1 MGWCCGANSLSQVTY
16 YKRGRS
22 LAADKS
28 FKTKFDKGFVE
39 IPFDVK
45 EHFGKAR
52 PPVRV
57 TINSY
62 TYRSTP
68 CVYGGKYFIPV
79 RMSNQKA
86 AGIMPND
93 IIAVTIASDTDVRE
107 VEPPPE
113 LRAALA
119 KDKAAQARWEKLSY
133 TTKKEHAL
141 AIIEAK
147 KPETRERR
155 LQKIMKDLSEKTK

>member
-1 MGWCCGANSLSQVTY
+1 M
-16 YKRGRS
+16 
-22 LAADKS
+22 AADKS
-28 FKTKFDKGFVE
+28 FKTKYEKGFVE
-39 IPFDVK
+39 LPFDVK

-57 TINSY
+57 TINGY

-79 RMSNQKA
+79 RMSNQHA
-86 AGIMPND
+86 AGITPNQ
-93 IIAVTIASDTDVRE
+93 IVSVTVAADTDVRE
-107 VEPPPE
+107 VEPPPD
-113 LRAALA
+113 LLAALKKNVTA
-119 KDKAAQARWEKLSY
+119 KARWEKLSY

-141 AIIEAK
+141 ALTEAK

-155 LQKIMKDLSEKTK
+155 LEKIMQDLSGKTK